1 MSRPRLTRCNNRA
14 MPKFLTTWILS
25 SAALAIAAGL
35 LGEHMNIGEGDSTLS
50 RVISIAIVGAIFA
63 VINTF
68 IAPVIKTL
76 SLPFIIITLG
86 LALLVIN
93 ALLLLLTE
101 WVTDKLDVSYFA
113 IDGFWWAVLGAVV
126 ISLVNTVLGA
136 FTNKK

>member
-1 MSRPRLTRCNNRA
+1 
-14 MPKFLTTWILS
+14 MPKFVTTWILS

-50 RVISIAIVGAIFA
+50 RIISIAIVGAIFA

-86 LALLVIN
+86 FALLVIN

-101 WVTDKLDVSYFA
+101 WVTDKFGVAFHV
-113 IDGFWWAVLGAVV
+113 DGFWWAVLGSIV
-126 ISLVNTVLGA
+126 ISIVNAVLSGFTSKNVRTVR
-136 FTNKK
+136 

>member
-1 MSRPRLTRCNNRA
+1 

-35 LGEHMNIGEGDSTLS
+35 LGEHMNIGEGDSTAA

-68 IAPVIKTL
+68 VAPVIKTL

-86 LALLVIN
+86 FALLVIN

-101 WVTDKLDVSYFA
+101 WLTDKLDVSYFE

-126 ISLVNTVLGA
+126 ISLVNVVLGM
-136 FTNKK
+136 FFKKK

>member
-1 MSRPRLTRCNNRA
+1 

-25 SAALAIAAGL
+25 SASLAIAAQL
-35 LGEHMNIGEGDSTLS
+35 LGTHMNIGEGDSTTA
-50 RVISIAIVGAIFA
+50 RVVSIAIVGAIFA

-68 IAPVIKTL
+68 VAPVIKTL

-86 LALLVIN
+86 FALLVIN

-101 WVTDKLDVSYFA
+101 WLTDKLDVSYFFV
-113 IDGFWWAVLGAVV
+113 DGFWWAVLGAVV

>member
-1 MSRPRLTRCNNRA
+1 

-25 SAALAIAAGL
+25 SASLAIAAWL
-35 LGEHMNIGEGDSTLS
+35 LGEHMNIGEGDSTTA

-68 IAPVIKTL
+68 VAPVIKTL

-86 LALLVIN
+86 FALLVIN

-101 WVTDKLDVSYFA
+101 WLTDKLDVSYFE

>member
-1 MSRPRLTRCNNRA
+1 

-35 LGEHMNIGEGDSTLS
+35 LGDNMNIGTSDDSTTA
-50 RVISIAIVGAIFA
+50 RVISIAIVGAVFT
-63 VINTF
+63 VINMF
-68 IAPVIKTL
+68 VAPVIKTL

-86 LALLVIN
+86 FALLVIN

-101 WVTDKLDVSYFA
+101 WITGKLDISFE
-113 IDGFWWAVLGAVV
+113 INGFWWAVLGAIV
-126 ISLVNTVLGA
+126 ISLVNVVLGA